1 MQKLIIATR
10 KSKLALWQSEFVAEI
25 LRKTHEVEVV
35 LEGFSTKGDILLD
48 SPLAKIGGKG
58 LFTKELEN
66 ALLDGRAHLAVHS
79 LKDVPSLLPSGLVLA
94 ALSKR
99 EDARDALLSE
109 RYENLVALPQNA
121 KIGTTS
127 LRRKMQLLALRPDLQ
142 ILSLRGNI
150 NSRLEKLKNGEFDAI
165 ILAQAGV
172 VRLGLEGVVKF
183 ITPFSKDEL
192 IPAAAQ
198 GILGIESKNEGE
210 ILALL
215 KCLNDE
221 KAMIESMIEREFV
234 RVLEGGC
241 QAPLGINAELDGE
254 QITVRAA
261 LGLPDGSEILRE
273 KRVLT
278 KSEAV
283 GFGAKLA
290 DEFLKRGAREL
301 LKRAEAML

>member
-10 KSKLALWQSEFVAEI
+10 KSPLALCQSEFVAEI
-25 LRKTHEVEVV
+25 LRKTHGLKVS
-35 LEGFSTKGDILLD
+35 LEGFKTKGDALLD

-66 ALLDGRAHLAVHS
+66 ALLEGRAQLAVHS

-99 EDARDALLSE
+99 EDARDAFLSE
-109 RYENLVALPQNA
+109 RYANLAALPKGA
-121 KIGTTS
+121 KVGTTS

-142 ILSLRGNI
+142 ILPLRGNV
-150 NSRLEKLKNGEFDAI
+150 NSRLERLKSVEFDAI
-165 ILAQAGV
+165 VLAMAGV
-172 VRLGLEGVVKF
+172 KRLGLEGAVKF
-183 ITPFSKDEL
+183 IAPFSKDEL
-192 IPAAAQ
+192 VPAAAQ
-198 GILGIESKNEGE
+198 GILGIEARDEGE

-215 KCLNDE
+215 ECLNDE
-221 KAMIESMIEREFV
+221 EAMIESMIEREFV

-241 QAPLGINAELDGE
+241 QAPIGINAEFSGG
-254 QITVRAA
+254 QITVRAV

-273 KRVLT
+273 KKVLS
-278 KSEAV
+278 KSEVV

-290 DEFLKRGAREL
+290 DEFLEQGAREL